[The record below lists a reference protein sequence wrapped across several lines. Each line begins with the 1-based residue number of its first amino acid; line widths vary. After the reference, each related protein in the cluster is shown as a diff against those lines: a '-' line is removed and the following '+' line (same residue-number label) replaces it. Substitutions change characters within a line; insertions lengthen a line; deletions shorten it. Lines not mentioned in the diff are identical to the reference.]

1 MDYLVVP
8 EKIFPEFKLCSAA
21 EMIGSDGVDNTH
33 LLLKSEELIENFFG
47 LSSRARIEFSGV

>member
-1 MDYLVVP
+1 MP